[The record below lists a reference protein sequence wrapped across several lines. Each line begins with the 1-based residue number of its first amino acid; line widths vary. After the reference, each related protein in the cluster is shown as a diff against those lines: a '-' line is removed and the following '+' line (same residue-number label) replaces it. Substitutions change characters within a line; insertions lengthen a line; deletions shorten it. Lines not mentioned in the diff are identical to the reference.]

1 MNAAFRKALRRLC
14 PIEED
19 GAGKARTGDETSAG
33 RVCDPLQ
40 PVRRQAARYLQASIL
55 GTLVNF
61 VARFPLAEVVGFEA
75 SVVLATYMGM
85 AVVFLLSY
93 RRAFGA
99 PRVEAGMIG
108 RFVLVA
114 HVGLAVV
121 WVGSTLALAALRL
134 AVPEL
139 LRPESVGPELERL
152 AAVFGCQASVPVAL
166 AAWTPRLLEG
176 ACHAFGI
183 VLGFFVNF
191 IGHRVYSFARATDA
205 RAGSSDSEGA
215 ATVFAVL
222 LPLAYLALYAPYGID
237 TTDFGFF
244 YGHSWRV
251 LLGEVPFRDFY
262 YTKPPAS
269 LYWHALWLW
278 LTPERASVLAGKAG
292 FLAEMLAAAWLGTLF
307 LRRIFD
313 FDRIGV
319 PVPLLATAAFV
330 FGVHSFPA
338 MPWHTADGTLF
349 GAAALY
355 VAVRGRA
362 VCDQGRRGRA
372 RASARIRDFATG
384 ALAGVLGGVAVLTKQ
399 SFLFV
404 PVAAFLAALT
414 FHSRRRAVATAVGTA
429 LCLGAFVIL
438 CLHAGIWSAFREQT
452 TGGLSL
458 HEALEAGI
466 FIYLRQPLGLP
477 AVAAGGWLLLELA
490 ARLRRRAP
498 RRAILSRGLI
508 RWLIQPVPLYF
519 LALTVW
525 YVHTALTSREWIGY
539 GASWPMLLVTLGGV
553 MTLLP
558 RHFLAPF
565 ARMDGLRS
573 AAARSFGP
581 SVGFGAALALA
592 WSTGISGGYKVP
604 AFFAAPLLLGAV
616 FFHAFVT
623 SRENARPRAHDTAGE
638 GRPEQSRAG
647 APLLWLALVC
657 GVIMF
662 RTGYERPYVFPA
674 RDMPRSSLT
683 HDAGTVFPRL
693 TGVLV
698 DAQSL
703 ELLRELRDLR
713 ARYGPNYK
721 TLPGFPLAYLLTG
734 DRPALPAEWL
744 QDWEIN
750 GETETVY
757 RLLMERD
764 IVVLFER
771 DQLDT
776 ISPDGYARTRY
787 TVPARV
793 RREWRQVDETRHF
806 VVFRRPSEARQE

>member
-1 MNAAFRKALRRLC
+1 M
-14 PIEED
+14 
-19 GAGKARTGDETSAG
+19 ARAGDEASAE
-33 RVCDPLQ
+33 RVCESPR

-61 VARFPLAEVVGFEA
+61 FVRFPLGEVLGFEA
-75 SVVLATYMGM
+75 SVVLATYVGM

-99 PRVEAGMIG
+99 RRIEAGMIG
-108 RFVLVA
+108 RFILVA

-121 WVGSTLALAALRL
+121 WVGSALALTALRL
-134 AVPEL
+134 TVPEL
-139 LRPESVGPELERL
+139 LRPELLRPEDFGLESLGPESIGPALEIATAVGCPASLPALL
-152 AAVFGCQASVPVAL
+152 AT
-166 AAWTPRLLEG
+166 WMPRLLEG

-191 IGHRVYSFARATDA
+191 IGHRVYSFAQTNDA
-205 RAGSSDSEGA
+205 RACSSDSEGA
-215 ATVFAVL
+215 ARVFAVL

-292 FLAEMLAAAWLGTLF
+292 FLVEMLAAAWLGALF

-313 FDRIGV
+313 FDRLGV

-355 VAVRGRA
+355 VAARGRA
-362 VCDQGRRGRA
+362 VCDQGQGGRA
-372 RASARIRDFATG
+372 GACARIPNFATG
-384 ALAGVLGGVAVLTKQ
+384 ALAGVLAGVAVLAKQ

-404 PVAAFLAALT
+404 PVAAFLTALT
-414 FHSRRRAVATAVGTA
+414 FHSRRRAAGVAAGTA

-438 CLHAGIWSAFREQT
+438 CLRAGIWSAFREQT

-458 HEALEAGI
+458 HEALEAGV

-477 AVAAGGWLLLELA
+477 AVAAGGWLLHELA
-490 ARLRRRAP
+490 SRQRRRLPCCANP
-498 RRAILSRGLI
+498 PGRLI
-508 RWLIQPVPLYF
+508 WRLLRPVPLYF

-525 YVHTALTSREWIGY
+525 YVHAALTGREWIGY

-553 MTLLP
+553 MILLP

-565 ARMDGLRS
+565 ARMDGVRS
-573 AAARSFGP
+573 AAARRLGP

-604 AFFAAPLLLGAV
+604 AFFTAPLLLGAV
-616 FFHAFVT
+616 FFHVFLT
-623 SRENARPRAHDTAGE
+623 SRETARSRGQGTAGDGATGQGMT
-638 GRPEQSRAG
+638 GRG

-657 GVIMF
+657 GVVMF

-674 RDMPRSSLT
+674 RDMPRSSLV
-683 HDAGTVFPRL
+683 HDAGVVFPRL

-806 VVFRRPSEARQE
+806 VVFRRPLEARQE

>member
-1 MNAAFRKALRRLC
+1 MKASGRICLSPRCGEEGQASPAGGTDSGVPEERADSAA
-14 PIEED
+14 
-19 GAGKARTGDETSAG
+19 
-33 RVCDPLQ
+33 
-40 PVRRQAARYLQASIL
+40 VRRQAVRYLQASIL
-55 GTLVNF
+55 GTLANF
-61 VARFPLAEVVGFEA
+61 ISRFPLAEVAGFEG
-75 SVVLATYMGM
+75 SVVLATYVGM

-99 PRVEAGMIG
+99 RRAEAGMIG

-121 WVGSTLALAALRL
+121 WVGSSLALAALRL
-134 AVPEL
+134 AAPEL
-139 LRPESVGPELERL
+139 LRPESAGPALERL
-152 AAVFGCQASVPVAL
+152 LAVFGGQASVPGWCAV
-166 AAWTPRLLEG
+166 WTPRLLEG

-183 VLGFFVNF
+183 VAGFFVNF
-191 IGHRVYSFARATDA
+191 IGHRVYSFAGVTDA
-205 RAGSSDSEGA
+205 RGCPRPLDSRGA
-215 ATVFAVL
+215 AVVFAVL
-222 LPLAYLALYAPYGID
+222 IPLAYLALYAPYGID

-244 YGHSWRV
+244 YGHPWRV

-269 LYWHALWLW
+269 LYWHALWLG
-278 LTPERASVLAGKAG
+278 LTPERMSVLAGKAG
-292 FLAEMLAAAWLGTLF
+292 FLAEMLAGAWLGALF
-307 LRRIFD
+307 LRRVFD
-313 FDRIGV
+313 FDRLGL

-338 MPWHTADGTLF
+338 MPWHTADGALF

-355 VAVRGRA
+355 AAVRGTGA
-362 VCDQGRRGRA
+362 GAGLPSARA
-372 RASARIRDFATG
+372 RLADCLREVASGVI
-384 ALAGVLGGVAVLTKQ
+384 AGVLAGVAVLTKQ

-404 PVAAFLAALT
+404 PVAVFLVALV
-414 FHSRRRAVATAVGTA
+414 FHSRRRAAGAAAGTA

-438 CLHAGIWSAFREQT
+438 CMHAGIWSAFRAQT

-458 HEALEAGI
+458 HEALEAGL

-477 AVAAGGWLLLELA
+477 AVAVGGWLLPVIA
-490 ARLRRRAP
+490 SRLGGRAP
-498 RRAILSRGLI
+498 RWISRPWRLI
-508 RWLIQPVPLYF
+508 RRLLLPVPLYF
-519 LALTVW
+519 LALTIW

-539 GASWPMLLVTLGGV
+539 GASWPMLLVTAGGV

-558 RHFLAPF
+558 RHVLAPF
-565 ARMDGLRS
+565 ARRDGLRS
-573 AAARSFGP
+573 AVARRIGP
-581 SVGFGAALALA
+581 SVGFGAALLLA

-604 AFFAAPLLLGAV
+604 AFFAAPLLLGAALLHV
-616 FFHAFVT
+616 FISDRLAD
-623 SRENARPRAHDTAGE
+623 RPGADQGAAG
-638 GRPEQSRAG
+638 RS
-647 APLLWLALVC
+647 APLLWLVLVC

-662 RTGYERPYVFPA
+662 RAGYERPYVFPA

-683 HDAGTVFPRL
+683 HDAGAVFPRL

-698 DAQSL
+698 DTQCL
-703 ELLRELRDLR
+703 ELLHELRDLR

-734 DRPALPAEWL
+734 DRPALSAEWL

-757 RLLMERD
+757 QQLVDRD

-806 VVFRRPSEARQE
+806 VVFRRPL